1 MNHICDDILLYKL
14 NNFLEIKNKQN
25 LRLVNKYFNKI
36 ESKIINFHIGTF
48 IANFIGLELN
58 NKYDLKILKEFPLE
72 FSKEISN
79 YLLNEIDIDEINNKK
94 YSILP
99 IGILL
104 KINCSS
110 LEECKIKLK
119 EPGIFRKHNKLP
131 TYLKKNINKF
141 KKIYYHSKTF
151 LNIYAIL

>member
-1 MNHICDDILLYKL
+1 MIHISDDILVYKL
-14 NNFLEIKNKQN
+14 NNFLDIKDKKN
-25 LRLVNKYFNKI
+25 LRLVNKYFYKI
-36 ESKIINFHIGTF
+36 ESKTINFHIGTL
-48 IANFIGLELN
+48 IANFIGLELKLKN
-58 NKYDLKILKEFPLE
+58 DLKLLKKFSLG

-99 IGILL
+99 LGILL

-110 LEECKIKLK
+110 LDECKIKLK
-119 EPGIFRKHNKLP
+119 EPGIFRKDKLP